1 MNNTPHPTSQ
11 RIPRAKFQGIYE
23 HIIRSQIFLKKEKA
37 VQDKWKWEKNNS
49 RIILS
54 KTSGIGITR
63 SPSSYFVFIN
73 KEGVKTIG
81 KKQKT
86 MKTF

>member
-1 MNNTPHPTSQ
+1 M
-11 RIPRAKFQGIYE
+11 R
-23 HIIRSQIFLKKEKA
+23 KK
-37 VQDKWKWEKNNS
+37 KNNS

-63 SPSSYFVFIN
+63 PKYSYFVFIN

-81 KKQKT
+81 EKQKT
-86 MKTF
+86 IKLFFKKLDLKHTKDNS